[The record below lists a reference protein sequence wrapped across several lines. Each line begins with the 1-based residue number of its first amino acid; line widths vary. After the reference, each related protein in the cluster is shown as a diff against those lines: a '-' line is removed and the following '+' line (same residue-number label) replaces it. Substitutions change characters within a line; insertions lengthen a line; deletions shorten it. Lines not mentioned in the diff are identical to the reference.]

1 MRSTRLFVL
10 GALARGGPM
19 HGHEIKRRAEVDRTE
34 IWTDIK
40 PGSLY
45 GALHRLEAEG
55 VIAVVRT
62 EQDGRRPARTVYEIT
77 AAGRSELAA
86 LRDRLLRDVTLRPDP
101 VDLALQNSGDLSAS
115 ELRVIVDDRRRTL
128 VDEADAWQHRWDAAA
143 PFLTGLEPLT
153 FAHTAL
159 RLRAEITWHEHVVGQ
174 LTEHLHAATSERA

>member
-1 MRSTRLFVL
+1 MKSARLFVL

-34 IWTDIK
+34 VWTDVK

-45 GALHRLEAEG
+45 GALHRLEAEA

-77 AAGRSELAA
+77 ADGRAELGAV
-86 LRDRLLRDVTLRPDP
+86 RDRLLRDTTLRADP
-101 VDLALQNSGDLSAS
+101 VDLALQNSGDLDGS
-115 ELRVIVDDRRRTL
+115 ELHAVLQDRRRAL
-128 VDEADAWQHRWDAAA
+128 VAEAEAWQHRWDAAA
-143 PFLTGLEPLT
+143 PFLSGLEPLT

-159 RLRAEITWHEHVVGQ
+159 RLRAEITWHEHALEHVTEQ
-174 LTEHLHAATSERA
+174 LAGGTENA